1 MKLDKK
7 TLLSLITEVMKEEE
21 EKSTFPA
28 LKQFR
33 KMSRGVMENDGEL
46 KPEEEAEPLIAEP
59 PIIEEDDN
67 KISMKD
73 FNKLVDRVVG
83 IYSLM
88 DPELRRSHMREK
100 FNRFGLG
107 NMKDFLR
114 LQNSL
119 ADSQK
124 GKLDDQKKKAG

>member
-1 MKLDKK
+1 MNLNKKILLD
-7 TLLSLITEVMKEEE
+7 LITEVISEEE
-21 EKSTFPA
+21 KKSTFPA
-28 LKQFR
+28 LKQF
-33 KMSRGVMENDGEL
+33 KKLSRGIMENDDEL

-59 PIIEEDDN
+59 PIIEED

-107 NMKDFLR
+107 NMSDFLR
-114 LQNSL
+114 LQNSM

-124 GKLDDQKKKAG
+124 GKLDDKK